1 MALAVYAN
9 VSRDEIIRLRLQ
21 PRING
26 SASEKRYSKHEED
39 PQAQALPGANDDNQA
54 TIAQ

>member
-26 SASEKRYSKHEED
+26 SASEKRYSEHED